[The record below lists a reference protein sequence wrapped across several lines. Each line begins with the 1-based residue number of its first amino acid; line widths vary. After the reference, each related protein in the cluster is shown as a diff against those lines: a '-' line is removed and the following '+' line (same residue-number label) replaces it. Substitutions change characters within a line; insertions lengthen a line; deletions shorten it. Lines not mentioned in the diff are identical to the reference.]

1 MKAIDELIEKYFDK
15 DESLLSD
22 EMCDKIL
29 KDLEQLKAELNEQ
42 HKKDVV
48 EAYIWGCYKETESN
62 ESEDDFYMRVDDE
75 SEQYYNQNH

>member
-15 DESLLSD
+15 DKSLLSD
-22 EMCDKIL
+22 EMCDEIL
-29 KDLEQLKAELNEQ
+29 KDLEQLKAELKEQ

-48 EAYIWGCYKETESN
+48 TAVKYGIFITKSGTKTEVA
-62 ESEDDFYMRVDDE
+62 DKE